1 MPMKTAQIA
10 VLLIALAAGGG
21 AGYVYLYSNPA
32 PVPEPAPVAAVQSSK
47 VLVAASDINIGTA
60 LGAGDMRWQDW
71 PEASLNPTFITEKAD
86 PAAVQTWKGAIARM
100 AFIAGEPLRAQKLV
114 KANSAGFLSAIL
126 PAGMRAVATKI
137 AVDTAVGGFILPN
150 DRVDVILTR
159 RDPETTKQTGVDAWT
174 SEIILRNVRVL
185 AIDQNFEEQDGQK
198 VIAGSTATLELTA
211 PQTEVLALGKEMGS
225 ISLTLRP
232 LADANP
238 NGLVGGAVPETGQ
251 GIMGAGT
258 VVRYG
263 ITNAAPR

>member
-1 MPMKTAQIA
+1 MKTAQVA
-10 VLLIALAAGGG
+10 VLLIALAAAGG
-21 AGYVYLYSNPA
+21 AGYVYLASNPA
-32 PVPEPAPVAAVQSSK
+32 PVPLAVAPPAPVAATK
-47 VLVAASDINIGTA
+47 VLVAASDINVGTA
-60 LGAGDMRWQDW
+60 LGPRDMRWQDW
-71 PEASLNPTFITEKAD
+71 PEASIGPTYITDKND
-86 PAAVQTWKGAIARM
+86 PAAMETWKGAIVRTP
-100 AFIAGEPLRAQKLV
+100 FVAGEPLRAQKLV

-198 VIAGSTATLELTA
+198 VIAGSTATLELTP

-225 ISLTLRP
+225 ISLSLRP

-238 NGLVGGAVPETGQ
+238 TGLEGAATPETGQ
-251 GIMGAGT
+251 GVMGAGT